1 MKHLTVFTQALLVSL
16 TTLLSHCLT
25 AQSASSPAVIYYAGT
40 TPYFLYYIDDFL
52 DQRDSFFD
60 TSDKTASKH
69 TIVLP
74 INKPLLI
81 RFSGNDDQ
89 LPVLIKPNDTLT
101 IEPLQGRISGGVGQ
115 ELNFYPFLEKQQVS
129 MAIPDFWSI
138 DWTPKLKFDL
148 LIDEF
153 KRLRDRRLAIADSL
167 RDVAQLSAKF
177 HQQAAT
183 EIQSA
188 YIQALLLPFIKPHTN
203 GFTVNDLPTW
213 YLDTLG
219 RYTSFFTHDDLLTGS
234 SLTYRYCLNSYVQYL
249 SFQDKQPN
257 NQEGY
262 YKTASQQLTGKHRD
276 FALFSIVKLHLRET
290 GASIEKSSLLNRYS
304 EDIKDKAYVKNLDA
318 TVSSKE
324 RERNEVVTAAELI
337 DQQLE
342 TATGKKTTWKQILAA
357 NKANVVYLDMWASWC
372 VPCRQEMPNSIRL
385 SNQLKGKPVKFA
397 YISID
402 SDRSKW
408 LAALKALKL
417 PISAAQHYRLEP
429 DSKLAESL
437 TKGSIPTYIVI
448 GKNNR
453 IYTTNGPRPGEERTK
468 TLLVDLTH

>member
-1 MKHLTVFTQALLVSL
+1 MKRSILFTQALLVSL
-16 TTLLSHCLT
+16 TTLLSHFLI
-25 AQSASSPAVIYYAGT
+25 AQSASSPAVIHYTGT
-40 TPYFLYYIDDFL
+40 TPYFLYYQDDFL
-52 DQRDSFFD
+52 DQRDTSFNL
-60 TSDKTASKH
+60 SDKTKSKH

-74 INKPLLI
+74 LDKPVLI

-101 IEPLQGRISGGVGQ
+101 IEPLQGRISGGMGQ

-188 YIQALLLPFIKPHTN
+188 YIQALLLPFVKPHTN

-213 YLDTLG
+213 YLDTLS
-219 RYTSFFTHDDLLTGS
+219 RYKSFFTHDDLLTGS
-234 SLTYRYCLNSYVQYL
+234 SLAYRYCLNSYVHYL
-249 SFQDKQPN
+249 SFQSKQPN

-262 YKTASQQLTGKHRD
+262 YKTARQQLTGKHRD
-276 FALFSIVKLHLRET
+276 FALFSIVKLYLRET
-290 GASIEKSSLLNRYS
+290 GASIEKSSLLNQYS
-304 EDIKDKAYVKNLDA
+304 EDIQDKAYVKNLEA
-318 TVSSKE
+318 TIASKE
-324 RERNEVVTAAELI
+324 RERNELVTTAKLVN
-337 DQQLE
+337 QQLE
-342 TATGKKTTWKQILAA
+342 TATGEKITWKQILAA

-385 SNQLKGKPVKFA
+385 SNQLKGKSVKFV

-408 LAALKALKL
+408 LAALKALKM
-417 PISAAQHYRLEP
+417 PIAAAQHYRLDP

-437 TKGSIPTYIVI
+437 TKGTIPAYIVI
-448 GKNNR
+448 SKNNR
-453 IYTTNGPRPGEERTK
+453 IYATDGPRPSEERTK
-468 TLLVDLTH
+468 TLLVDLTR

>member
-1 MKHLTVFTQALLVSL
+1 
-16 TTLLSHCLT
+16 
-25 AQSASSPAVIYYAGT
+25 
-40 TPYFLYYIDDFL
+40 
-52 DQRDSFFD
+52 
-60 TSDKTASKH
+60 
-69 TIVLP
+69 
-74 INKPLLI
+74 
-81 RFSGNDDQ
+81 
-89 LPVLIKPNDTLT
+89 
-101 IEPLQGRISGGVGQ
+101 
-115 ELNFYPFLEKQQVS
+115 
-129 MAIPDFWSI
+129 
-138 DWTPKLKFDL
+138 
-148 LIDEF
+148 
-153 KRLRDRRLAIADSL
+153 
-167 RDVAQLSAKF
+167 
-177 HQQAAT
+177 
-183 EIQSA
+183 
-188 YIQALLLPFIKPHTN
+188 
-203 GFTVNDLPTW
+203 
-213 YLDTLG
+213 
-219 RYTSFFTHDDLLTGS
+219 
-234 SLTYRYCLNSYVQYL
+234 
-249 SFQDKQPN
+249 
-257 NQEGY
+257 
-262 YKTASQQLTGKHRD
+262 
-276 FALFSIVKLHLRET
+276 VKLHLRET

-337 DQQLE
+337 NQQLE

-357 NKANVVYLDMWASWC
+357 NKANVIYLDMWASWC

-385 SNQLKGKPVKFA
+385 SNQLKGQPIKFA

-417 PISAAQHYRLEP
+417 PIAAAQHYRLEP